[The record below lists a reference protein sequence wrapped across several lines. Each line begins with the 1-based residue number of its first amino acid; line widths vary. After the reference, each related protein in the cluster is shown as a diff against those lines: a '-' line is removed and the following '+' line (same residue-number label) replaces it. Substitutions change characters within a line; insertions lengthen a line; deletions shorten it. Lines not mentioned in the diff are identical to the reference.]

1 MDAVV
6 GDPVIDISAYFK
18 FLEPGRL
25 EFDSYL

>member
-6 GDPVIDISAYFK
+6 GDLVIDRSAYFK

-25 EFDSYL
+25 EFDFYL